1 MSDLNKKIK
10 KYLQYVFG
18 KPVSINQIKN
28 IPEEKNEEDLKQF
41 GYGENLLV
49 DYSLDGTIKSL
60 ILTTMEKNR
69 FGHEFFYDRAKEL
82 LFAHSSYNRLPKHV
96 NSIDIGVYTQS
107 GAMESINN
115 PKEFFQIVEK
125 ADGAPY
131 YRDLENLAEKNEP
144 DIMDIERAKALSDY
158 LVDIHSQKKDEPL
171 FYRRRIRELIG
182 DGECIMGLTDS
193 YALDYEFITQQE
205 LKRIEKKCIDWR
217 YTLRNY
223 EDRLSQ
229 VHGDFHPWNVLFDE
243 KLNFSV
249 LDRSRGEWG
258 EPADDV
264 VSMSMN
270 YLFFALQWEKA
281 QSHFLELFDLFWGN
295 YLEKSGDSEILIVAA
310 PFFAWRCLVIASPIW
325 YPNLKPKVRTQI
337 IEFIEFVLDT
347 EELTLNKIKDHFV
360 KGDE

>member
-1 MSDLNKKIK
+1 
-10 KYLQYVFG
+10 
-18 KPVSINQIKN
+18 
-28 IPEEKNEEDLKQF
+28 
-41 GYGENLLV
+41 
-49 DYSLDGTIKSL
+49 
-60 ILTTMEKNR
+60 
-69 FGHEFFYDRAKEL
+69 
-82 LFAHSSYNRLPKHV
+82 
-96 NSIDIGVYTQS
+96 
-107 GAMESINN
+107 
-115 PKEFFQIVEK
+115 
-125 ADGAPY
+125 
-131 YRDLENLAEKNEP
+131 
-144 DIMDIERAKALSDY
+144 MDIERAKALSDY

-295 YLEKSGDSEILIVAA
+295 YL
-310 PFFAWRCLVIASPIW
+310 
-325 YPNLKPKVRTQI
+325 
-337 IEFIEFVLDT
+337 
-347 EELTLNKIKDHFV
+347 
-360 KGDE
+360 